1 MGRSIS
7 GLNMP
12 ELPISTHLFKP
23 GWNAKISML
32 EIMKDENTKEAEN
45 EIKCSPW
52 LGVGVV
58 GRLEPQLLDT
68 ELVEELVEN
77 LRWLSRLAKKRSRS
91 IINGESPR

>member
-32 EIMKDENTKEAEN
+32 EIMKDENTKEAEK
-45 EIKCSPW
+45 IKLSVH
-52 LGVGVV
+52 LGSV
-58 GRLEPQLLDT
+58 
-68 ELVEELVEN
+68 
-77 LRWLSRLAKKRSRS
+77 
-91 IINGESPR
+91 